1 MKQTSSELHYH
12 QSILPAKKISDN
24 REIIREII
32 LYRMESGFY
41 NEEIVLLDVLQ
52 KLMKNIFDFPTLI
65 NDKSLSN
72 NSS

>member
-1 MKQTSSELHYH
+1 LKQTSSELHNH
-12 QSILPAKKISDN
+12 QLTLPAKKISDN